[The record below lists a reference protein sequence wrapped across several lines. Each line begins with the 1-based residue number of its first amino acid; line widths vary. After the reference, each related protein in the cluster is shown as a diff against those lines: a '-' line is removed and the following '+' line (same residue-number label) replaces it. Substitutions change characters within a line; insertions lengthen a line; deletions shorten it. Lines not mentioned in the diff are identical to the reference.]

1 MEEELESSSATSGIF
16 DIKRFLAKLV
26 SFWWLFLICLV
37 IGCAYAFYKNK
48 FNQIRYTADALLSIK
63 DNTNPLFTNNQS
75 LTFNWGGTTDKVTTA
90 IVQFQSR
97 SHAESVV
104 DNLQFYVE
112 YFKEGTWYNT
122 DVYKATPFFV
132 YVDTTAAQLYKTPLN
147 ITIVDQDNFEL
158 AAVFENSKSPGFH
171 YGRKLPK
178 RVPTPQGEWK
188 KKYRFGEKIKEPFL
202 QITIEKVEEVVPTG
216 TWILNFAD
224 YWETVTKYKEIQ
236 VTQKPEGSSILQL
249 SLDGLNKARLID
261 YINTSANVL
270 QRNELNRKNKF
281 AISTIRYIDSSL
293 VAQAKLLKE
302 SENELNTFQ
311 SSAGLVDITSQSQ
324 DYNRKLTEIEI
335 QRRDLER
342 RMNYYDKLRSYL
354 ENKTDYTGIQA
365 PTTVGINEG
374 SIVEFISRLV
384 SLSEERKKKE
394 FTARP
399 GAPVFATI
407 DSEIQTLKAVIYENI
422 ASSKR
427 VILEQQIEINRE
439 YSNVDAQIKRLPKEQ
454 QEFLK
459 IQRKLDLNQNAYNV
473 FQAKKAEAELVMA
486 ANVSDIYMIDA
497 AKDTGDRGQTQD
509 GKINYLIALLIGIT
523 IPLTT
528 AFILTLIDNFIHV
541 PKDLE
546 RISNIPLLG
555 VLGRKKHDTNLVV
568 HHFSKSAVAESFRG
582 IRSSLHFIFNQES
595 TGNSRTVMV
604 TSSVSGEGKTFVSL
618 NLATVYALNNK
629 RVVLVGLDLRKPK
642 LFDDFNLENDLGV
655 SNFLVNDC
663 SLEQII
669 RTTPI
674 KNLDLILS
682 GPVPPNPSE
691 LLMSKRASDLLLKL
705 KENYDYI
712 ILDTPPLGLVTDAL
726 EISKH
731 VDATLYLVRQGFT
744 RKPMLDYLQDKYTR
758 GEIKNISFIMNY
770 FKDKRAYGYGYGNYP
785 NGYHEDGATK
795 KGSLLRLKD
804 LKKRWKKLLSNKS

>member
-1 MEEELESSSATSGIF
+1 MMEEEHEVSPSSGIF
-16 DIKRFLAKLV
+16 DIKRFLAKTL
-26 SFWWLFLICLV
+26 SFWWLFAVCLF
-37 IGCAYAFYKNK
+37 IGFCFAFYKNK
-48 FNQIRYTADALLSIK
+48 FNQVNYTADALLSIK

-112 YFKEGTWYNT
+112 YFKEGTWFNT

-132 YVDTTAAQLYKTPLN
+132 YVDTTAVQLYKTPLN
-147 ITIVDQDNFEL
+147 IKVVDQDHFEL
-158 AAVFENSKSPGFH
+158 STTFEEATSSGFH
-171 YGRKLPK
+171 YGRKLPRK
-178 RVPTPQGEWK
+178 VSTPLGDWK
-188 KKYRFGEKIKEPFL
+188 KRYKFGEKVSEPFL
-202 QITIEKVEEVVPTG
+202 QITVEKVQEFVPTG
-216 TWILNFAD
+216 VWLINLAD
-224 YWETVTKYKEIQ
+224 YWETVNKYKEIQ

-302 SENELNTFQ
+302 SENELDDFQ
-311 SSAGLVDITSQSQ
+311 NIAGLIDVTSQSQ
-324 DYNRKLTEIEI
+324 DYNRKLTDIEI

-342 RMNYYDKLRSYL
+342 RMNYYDKLRTYL

-384 SLSEERKKKE
+384 ALSEERKKKE

-439 YSNVDAQIKRLPKEQ
+439 YNNVDAQIKRLPKEQ

-459 IQRKLDLNQNAYNV
+459 IQRKLDVNQNAYNV

-497 AKDTGDRGQTQD
+497 AKDTGDRGETQD
-509 GKINYLIALLIGIT
+509 GKVNYLIALLVGLT

-528 AFILTLIDNFIHV
+528 AFVLTLLDNFIHD

-546 RISNIPLLG
+546 KLSTIPLLG
-555 VLGRKKHDTNLVV
+555 VLGRNTHNTNLVA
-568 HHFSKSAVAESFRG
+568 HHYSKSAIAESFRG
-582 IRSSLHFIFNQES
+582 IRSSLHFIFNQDS
-595 TGNSRTVMV
+595 LGKSRTVMV
-604 TSSVSGEGKTFVSL
+604 TSSVSGEGKTFASV
-618 NLATVYALNNK
+618 NLATVYALSGK
-629 RVVLVGLDLRKPK
+629 SVALVGLDLRKPK
-642 LFDDFNLENDLGV
+642 LFDDFNIENDKGV
-655 SNFLVNDC
+655 SNYLVNDC
-663 SLEQII
+663 ELADII
-669 RTTPI
+669 RTTEI

-691 LLMSKRASDLLLKL
+691 LLMSKRANELINTLKDS
-705 KENYDYI
+705 YDYVV
-712 ILDTPPLGLVTDAL
+712 LDTPPLGLVTDAL

-731 VDATLYLVRQGFT
+731 VDATLYIVRQAYT
-744 RKPMLDYLQDKYTR
+744 RKPMLDYLNDKYNR
-758 GEIKNISFIMNY
+758 GEIKNISFILNFY
-770 FKDKRAYGYGYGNYP
+770 KDKRAYGYGYGSYS
-785 NGYHEDGATK
+785 NGYHENGAHTSK
-795 KGSLLRLKD
+795 KPLFLKFF
-804 LKKRWKKLLSNKS
+804 KKWWNKISRPAN